1 MPVNKIKNSI
11 LRILTVFIF
20 ISGCIEDN
28 ITPPLTGELDSVAE
42 MIRYFESEG
51 DFPNSDLAPALI
63 DAEEVF
69 SNLNSYLIIDIRPSV
84 EFINGHIEGAVNVKL
99 DSLYNFVE
107 TNFSAGHSK
116 IVIVSKNGQSSAY
129 FTCLLRL
136 AGFNNVFSLNFG
148 MSSWNQVFAG
158 ELLGEIG
165 DAPGVNFFINDNF
178 EKNPFG
184 PLPIIS
190 FSNPGETIEERV
202 NTRIKEI
209 IAEGFVKNKVFT
221 HSLDIYL
228 YLVCYGKS
236 RLYYARRFG
245 TLAERG
251 HPENAISYLD
261 ATFYDLRSVNSLQTL
276 PSSETI
282 LIYDYNG
289 QLGACMTAYLKV
301 LGYDV
306 KFLMFGANRL
316 FYSRMIDDPELFPF
330 TFTTSL
336 IKNYPFT
343 TGE

>member
-1 MPVNKIKNSI
+1 MPVKKLKNI
-11 LRILTVFIF
+11 LLKILTVLIF
-20 ISGCIEDN
+20 VSGCIEDN
-28 ITPPLTGELDSVAE
+28 ITPPLTGELNSVAE
-42 MIRYFESEG
+42 MIHYFESEG

-63 DAEEVF
+63 DAEEGF
-69 SNLNSYLIIDIRPSV
+69 SNLNLFMIVDIRPSD
-84 EFINGHIEGAVNVKL
+84 EFINGHIEGAVNVKN
-99 DSLYNFVE
+99 DSLYNFVQ
-107 TNFSAGHSK
+107 TNFSAGYSK

-165 DAPGVNFFINDNF
+165 DAPGVNFFLNDTF

-190 FSNPGETIEERV
+190 FSNPEEKIEERV
-202 NTRIKEI
+202 KTRIKEI
-209 IAEGFVKNKVFT
+209 ISEGFEINEVFT

-228 YLVCYGKS
+228 HLVCYGKS
-236 RLYYARRFG
+236 RLYYARKFG
-245 TLAERG
+245 VLAERG
-251 HPENAISYLD
+251 HPYGAISYLD
-261 ATFYDLRSVNSLQTL
+261 ATFYELRSVNYLQTL
-276 PSSETI
+276 PRSETI
-282 LIYDYNG
+282 LLYDYNG
-289 QLGACMTAYLKV
+289 QLGACMTAYLRV

-330 TFTTSL
+330 VFTTSL
-336 IKNYPFT
+336 IKNYPFK
-343 TGE
+343 TGG